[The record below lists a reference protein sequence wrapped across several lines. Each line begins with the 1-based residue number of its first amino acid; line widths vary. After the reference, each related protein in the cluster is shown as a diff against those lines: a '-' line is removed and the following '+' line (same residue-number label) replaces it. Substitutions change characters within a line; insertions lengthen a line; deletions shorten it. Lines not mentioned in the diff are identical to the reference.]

1 MDDMSD
7 EERLIA
13 GNDVSVSLECLM
25 GSGSSARVYKVDL
38 ECLPVTN
45 HVDAVC
51 WDWQGKNI
59 DLAVL
64 NRLVQV
70 PRADER

>member
-1 MDDMSD
+1 MSD

-13 GNDVSVSLECLM
+13 GNDVSVSLERLL

-38 ECLPVTN
+38 ECLPITN

-51 WDWQGKNI
+51 RNRRGNL

>member
-1 MDDMSD
+1 MDDMND

-25 GSGSSARVYKVDL
+25 GSGSCGRVYKVK
-38 ECLPVTN
+38 ESSPVTN
-45 HVDAVC
+45 HVDAEC
-51 WDWQGKNI
+51 WDWRGNI